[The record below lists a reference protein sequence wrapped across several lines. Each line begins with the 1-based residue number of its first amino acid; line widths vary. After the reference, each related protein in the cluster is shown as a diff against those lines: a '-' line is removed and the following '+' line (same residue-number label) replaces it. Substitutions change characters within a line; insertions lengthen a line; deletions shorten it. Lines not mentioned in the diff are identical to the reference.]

1 MGQLYSDIVCLGH
14 KEMQFNAILFTFMLI
29 FFSIKISSHLEFTL
43 SIFIWYW
50 THSWK
55 WRGGGGL
62 VTSINVNIFLTIVIF
77 IFPKLYPIC
86 YFRSSGTFFQ
96 KHPSDFI
103 LYNRTCGMHENI
115 DIYLVNFIFLWSWG
129 TAVCAS
135 DTQFP
140 HFSHTILSC
149 FFVNFILVRNTL
161 LPI

>member
-1 MGQLYSDIVCLGH
+1 MRFCSLSCSSFSVSKFHPILNSPCQFLSDIGL
-14 KEMQFNAILFTFMLI
+14 IL
-29 FFSIKISSHLEFTL
+29 ENE
-43 SIFIWYW
+43 
-50 THSWK
+50 
-55 WRGGGGL
+55 GGGGL